1 MEAAV
6 KLINPSTSLEDSQR
20 RWTKLAIC
28 LRGRKHATCVINE
41 DSGIHLVK
49 IPVADYDRYAQT
61 RATHTPSVVAQRML
75 DFTVRDVAPKP
86 ITKGALEIL
95 ERVVSGDIPEQDVEF
110 KDEPIE
116 APVEKRINGDAKPRS
131 NLLAQICSELKI
143 EGTAAR
149 RKLRKAGLHA
159 PYENEKEIR
168 AALK

>member
-6 KLINPSTSLEDSQR
+6 KMINPSTSLEDSQR

-28 LRGRKHATCVINE
+28 LRGHKYATCVINE
-41 DSGIHLVK
+41 DSGIHLVR
-49 IPVADYDRYAQT
+49 IPVKDYDRYAQNKTVPLKGMAQQLISFTT
-61 RATHTPSVVAQRML
+61 REIS
-75 DFTVRDVAPKP
+75 PKP

-116 APVEKRINGDAKPRS
+116 APVEKKINGDAKPRS